1 MRKLLLVLFVSLLV
15 LTGCTTIAPID
26 TSKTDGA
33 YVDVIDAQTEV
44 IISGKDVESSID
56 GIKVITDGAKE
67 SGIITKDKTVT
78 LIKYVDRSAEQI
90 KAHNE
95 TIKVLSGKISTL
107 EKSRID
113 DNKKASGIISGLQKD
128 LDKAKAKAGVYFKW
142 AAIAS
147 LVAIGLAAIM
157 FLPKLLK
164 FL

>member
-1 MRKLLLVLFVSLLV
+1 MRKLLIILACLFALV
-15 LTGCTTIAPID
+15 GCTTVAPID

-44 IISGKDVESSID
+44 IISGKDVESIIE
-56 GIKVITDGAKE
+56 GIKVITDDAKV
-67 SGIITKDKTVT
+67 SGEIPKDKTVT
-78 LIKYVDRSAEQI
+78 LIQYVDRSAAQI

-95 TIKVLSGKISTL
+95 TVKVLSGKISTL

-113 DNKKASGIISGLQKD
+113 DNKKSSGIISGLQKD
-128 LDKAKAKAGVYFKW
+128 LDKAKAKAGIYFKW

-147 LVAIGLAAIM
+147 IIAIGLAAIM

-164 FL
+164 LV